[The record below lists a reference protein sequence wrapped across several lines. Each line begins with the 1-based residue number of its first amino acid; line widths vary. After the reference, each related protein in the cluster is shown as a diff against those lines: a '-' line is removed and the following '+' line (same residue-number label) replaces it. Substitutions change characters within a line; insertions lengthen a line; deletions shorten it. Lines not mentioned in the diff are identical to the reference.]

1 MDKHIT
7 NILSSLSSLSS
18 LTYNNYALYQTK
30 IINVIGKHYI
40 IFLILLIIIVVFNV
54 SILSSIDVQ
63 ILRLLTWRDYKYFYV
78 NNDCKTIS
86 NINSFLKNNPQ
97 KIPKIIHQVWIGP
110 KDVPWKWINSFKEDF
125 MKKHPGWKYYLW
137 TDKEVAK
144 LNLVNK
150 THYDNEKG
158 YNGKADIL
166 RYELLYKF
174 GGIYIDADSYW
185 LGLDLGDL
193 IKQTN
198 YTGFFAAIENKK
210 KCNKCLANGVLG
222 SSVNNP
228 IAKYLVDILNKQ
240 YNKHIRDYAV
250 GPWKTLGPYYVDQVL
265 YKFNITVFPDYYF
278 YPIYWDLT
286 SGNKSYEIPIEEQKK
301 LYPNS
306 YMTQYGYTSN
316 NLKGD
321 E

>member
-1 MDKHIT
+1 MDKQIT

-18 LTYNNYALYQTK
+18 LTYNNYYSYQTK

-63 ILRLLTWRDYKYFYV
+63 ILRLHTWRDYKDFYV

-97 KIPKIIHQVWIGP
+97 KIPKIIHQIWIGP

-144 LNLVNK
+144 LNLVNRI
-150 THYDNEKG
+150 HYDNEKK
-158 YNGKADIL
+158 YYGKADIL

-210 KCNKCLANGVLG
+210 KCNKCLANGVMG

-228 IAKYLVDILNKQ
+228 IAKYLVDNILNNQ
-240 YNKHIRDYAV
+240 YNTQIQYTVDAYKRV
-250 GPWKTLGPYYVDQVL
+250 GPYYIDQIL

-278 YPIYWDLT
+278 YPIYWK
-286 SGNKSYEIPIEEQKK
+286 NKSYEIPIEEQKK

-306 YMTQYGYTSN
+306 YMTQYGYSTN
-316 NLKGD
+316 GLKGD

>member
-1 MDKHIT
+1 MDKQIT
-7 NILSSLSSLSS
+7 NILSSLS
-18 LTYNNYALYQTK
+18 YNNYSYQTK
-30 IINVIGKHYI
+30 ITNVIGKHYI

-63 ILRLLTWRDYKYFYV
+63 ILQLHTRRDYKYFYV
-78 NNDCKTIS
+78 NNDSKTIS

-110 KDVPWKWINSFKEDF
+110 KEVPWKWINSFKEDF

-150 THYDNEKG
+150 THYDNEKR
-158 YNGKADIL
+158 YEGKADIL

-185 LGLDLGDL
+185 LGLDLDDL

-198 YTGFFAAIENKK
+198 YTGFFAAIENNKI
-210 KCNKCLANGVLG
+210 CNKCLANGVMG

-240 YNKHIRDYAV
+240 YNTHIRDYAD
-250 GPWKTLGPYYVDQVL
+250 GPWKTLGPYYIDQVL

-278 YPIYWDLT
+278 YPIHWV
-286 SGNKSYEIPIEEQKK
+286 SGNKPYEIIPIEEQKK

>member
-7 NILSSLSSLSS
+7 NILSSLS
-18 LTYNNYALYQTK
+18 YNNYSSYQTK

-40 IFLILLIIIVVFNV
+40 IFLILLIIIVVFNA

-63 ILRLLTWRDYKYFYV
+63 ILRLHTWRDYKYFYV

-97 KIPKIIHQVWIGP
+97 KIPKIIHQIWIGP
-110 KDVPWKWINSFKEDF
+110 KEVPWKWINSFKEDF
-125 MKKHPGWKYYLW
+125 RNKYPGWKYYLW

-150 THYDNEKG
+150 IHYDNEKR
-158 YNGKADIL
+158 YDGKADIL
-166 RYELLYKF
+166 RYELLYNF

-198 YTGFFAAIENKK
+198 YTGFFAAIENKERY
-210 KCNKCLANGVLG
+210 NKGLANGVLG

-240 YNKHIRDYAV
+240 YNQHIRDYSV
-250 GPWKTLGPYYVDQVL
+250 GPWVTLGPYYIDQIL

-278 YPIYWDLT
+278 YPIYWV
-286 SGNKSYEIPIEEQKK
+286 SGNKSHEIPIEEQKK

-306 YMTQYGYTSN
+306 YMTQYGYTTN
-316 NLKGD
+316 GLKGD

>member
-1 MDKHIT
+1 MDKQIT
-7 NILSSLSSLSS
+7 NILSSLS
-18 LTYNNYALYQTK
+18 YNNYSYQTK

-40 IFLILLIIIVVFNV
+40 IFLILLIIIVVFNTSV
-54 SILSSIDVQ
+54 LSSLDVQ
-63 ILRLLTWRDYKYFYV
+63 ILRLHTWRDYNHFHV
-78 NNDCKTIS
+78 NNDYKTIS
-86 NINSFLKNNPQ
+86 NINSFLKSNPQ
-97 KIPKIIHQVWIGP
+97 KIPKIIHQVWIGS
-110 KDVPWKWINSFKEDF
+110 KKVPWKWINSFKEDF
-125 MKKHPGWKYYLW
+125 IKKHPEWKYYLW

-198 YTGFFAAIENKK
+198 YTGFFAAIENKE
-210 KCNKCLANGVLG
+210 KCNKCLANGVMG

-228 IAKYLVDILNKQ
+228 IAKYLVDIMNKQ
-240 YNKHIRDYAV
+240 YNTHIRDYAV
-250 GPWKTLGPYYVDQVL
+250 VGPWLTVGPYYIDQIL

-278 YPIYWDLT
+278 YPIYWA
-286 SGNKSYEIPIEEQKK
+286 SKNKSSQIIPIEEQKK

-306 YMTQYGYTSN
+306 YMTQYGYSTN

>member
-1 MDKHIT
+1 MDKQIT
-7 NILSSLSSLSS
+7 NILSSLL
-18 LTYNNYALYQTK
+18 NYSYQNQIAN
-30 IINVIGKHYI
+30 IIDKHYI

-63 ILRLLTWRDYKYFYV
+63 ILRLHTWRDYKYFHV
-78 NNDCKTIS
+78 NNDYKTIS
-86 NINSFLKNNPQ
+86 NINSFLKSNPQ

-110 KDVPWKWINSFKEDF
+110 KEVPWKWINSFKEDF

-137 TDKEVAK
+137 TDKEVVK

-198 YTGFFAAIENKK
+198 YSGFFAAIENKE

-250 GPWKTLGPYYVDQVL
+250 GPWKTLGPHYVDQVL

-306 YMTQYGYTSN
+306 YMTQYGYSSN

>member
-1 MDKHIT
+1 MDKQIT
-7 NILSSLSSLSS
+7 NILSSLSSLS
-18 LTYNNYALYQTK
+18 YNNYSYQNK
-30 IINVIGKHYI
+30 IADVIGRHYI

-54 SILSSIDVQ
+54 SILSSLDVQ
-63 ILRLLTWRDYKYFYV
+63 ILRLHTSRDYKHFYV
-78 NNDCKTIS
+78 NNDSKTIS
-86 NINSFLKNNPQ
+86 NINSFLKTNPQ
-97 KIPKIIHQVWIGP
+97 KIPKIIHQIWIGP
-110 KDVPWKWINSFKEDF
+110 KEVPWKWINSFKEDF

-198 YTGFFAAIENKK
+198 YTGFFAAIENKE
-210 KCNKCLANGVLG
+210 KCNKCLANGVMG

-250 GPWKTLGPYYVDQVL
+250 VGPWVTVGPYYIDQIL

-278 YPIYWDLT
+278 YPIYWA
-286 SGNKSYEIPIEEQKK
+286 SGNKSSEIIPIEEQKK

-306 YMTQYGYTSN
+306 YMTQYGYSTN

>member
-1 MDKHIT
+1 MDKQIT

-63 ILRLLTWRDYKYFYV
+63 ILRLHTWRDYKYFYV
-78 NNDCKTIS
+78 NNDSKTVS

-198 YTGFFAAIENKK
+198 YTGFFAAIESKK

-278 YPIYWDLT
+278 YPIYWV

-306 YMTQYGYTSN
+306 YMTQYGYTTN
-316 NLKGD
+316 GLKGD

>member
-1 MDKHIT
+1 MDKQIT
-7 NILSSLSSLSS
+7 NILSSLS
-18 LTYNNYALYQTK
+18 YNNYSYQTK
-30 IINVIGKHYI
+30 ITNVIGRHYI
-40 IFLILLIIIVVFNV
+40 IFLILLIIIVVFNTSV
-54 SILSSIDVQ
+54 LSSLDVQ
-63 ILRLLTWRDYKYFYV
+63 ILRLHTWRDYKHFYV
-78 NNDCKTIS
+78 NNDSKTIS
-86 NINSFLKNNPQ
+86 NINSFLKGNPQ

-110 KDVPWKWINSFKEDF
+110 KEVPWKWINSFKEDF
-125 MKKHPGWKYYLW
+125 MKKHPEWKYYLW

-198 YTGFFAAIENKK
+198 YTGFFAAIENKE
-210 KCNKCLANGVLG
+210 KCNKCLANGVMG

-228 IAKYLVDILNKQ
+228 IAKYLVDIMNKQ
-240 YNKHIRDYAV
+240 YNTHIRDYAV
-250 GPWKTLGPYYVDQVL
+250 VGPWLTVGPYYIDQIL

-278 YPIYWDLT
+278 YPIYWA
-286 SGNKSYEIPIEEQKK
+286 SKNKSSQIIPIEEQKK

-306 YMTQYGYTSN
+306 YMTQYGYSTN